1 MFTINNSF
9 ELRDKGRSDSK
20 DTALL
25 PRHRWYVLKEAFS
38 PELVMSAINKA
49 EVKEGELIIDPFS
62 GSGTTA
68 LTSSLN
74 GFKGIGIE
82 VNPFLAFVAE
92 TKLISREPNTINKYL
107 PLIKNSFN
115 KQVKSHL
122 EGISTFSETNNDEKW
137 LFNTSVLRT
146 FESGWQAVQTIPSTT
161 KKIFQL
167 CLIGAAMDV
176 CNAKPDGKCLRYKKK
191 WMDLDYNEKD
201 FKDAFEK
208 RICNV
213 IEDINQTTLN
223 KSSNI
228 VHADCRKYLET
239 LVDEKFKLCVTSPP
253 YLNSFDYSDVY
264 RPEMFLGRFI
274 KDNNDLM
281 AVRMQTMRSHIQASW
296 KAPERI
302 ISSHLLQES
311 LSKIIERHDL
321 LWSNKI
327 PSMILAYFEDWD
339 NILRNLDCK
348 SEKNAQLW
356 IVVSTSAYAGIEI
369 PVDLIIADIAT
380 KHNWYLQEIGV
391 LRYIRTSGQHWNNI
405 EDKAQKPSLRESV
418 IILRKQI

>member
-213 IEDINQTTLN
+213 IERPIF
-223 KSSNI
+223 
-228 VHADCRKYLET
+228 ET
-239 LVDEKFKLCVTSPP
+239 
-253 YLNSFDYSDVY
+253 
-264 RPEMFLGRFI
+264 
-274 KDNNDLM
+274 
-281 AVRMQTMRSHIQASW
+281 
-296 KAPERI
+296 
-302 ISSHLLQES
+302 
-311 LSKIIERHDL
+311 
-321 LWSNKI
+321 
-327 PSMILAYFEDWD
+327 
-339 NILRNLDCK
+339 
-348 SEKNAQLW
+348 
-356 IVVSTSAYAGIEI
+356 
-369 PVDLIIADIAT
+369 
-380 KHNWYLQEIGV
+380 
-391 LRYIRTSGQHWNNI
+391 
-405 EDKAQKPSLRESV
+405 
-418 IILRKQI
+418 